1 METIVEDYL
10 TPDMEAI
17 VEKVLSGVVPD
28 ERIGTTRNEI
38 APIYNDYG
46 HGPYDALEEV
56 DNYDISEFDYIQVR
70 RMLGYFSDS
79 LTDMSG
85 IEITTY
91 AKDAQRAHYLMSEAS
106 KRILAAE
113 GECVTARSMESEE
126 EVEWLIDFVEVL
138 NGPTENYQKV
148 LDDRSVEKNF
158 EIHVRVRWL

>member
-1 METIVEDYL
+1 MEDYL

-17 VEKVLSGVVPD
+17 VKEILSGIVPD
-28 ERIGTTRNEI
+28 EKIGTTRNEI
-38 APIYNDYG
+38 APIYSDYG
-46 HGPYDALEEV
+46 HGGYDASEEV

-85 IEITTY
+85 VEVRTY
-91 AKDAQRAHYLMSEAS
+91 SKDAQRANYLMSQAS

-113 GECVTARSMESEE
+113 GENVLARSMESDE

-138 NGPTENYQKV
+138 NGPTENYPKV

-158 EIHVRVRWL
+158 EIHVRVKWL